1 MLTKNTTIVKGK
13 LARIM
18 GRAWELRREAAAKI
32 GCKVSDILMGVCL
45 KRAWAEESA
54 GAAAVAVS
62 AEWAMLDDEKRVEA
76 IRSAVWSAAA
86 KIGARSGLV
95 AEQVLC
101 DEIDAYISE
110 TWIDIGDTFD
120 NIAAIEADNR
130 RRAAKGIGPRSLKSI
145 LRKVATRAIMAIDR
159 DVIKHVRAEVSE
171 WTVVDGEEVN
181 LIEAIPSGE
190 DFTREIDL
198 KTAIEEFTATR
209 DEKDQIIIDGLMYNE
224 TMRELGEK
232 CEMSHVGVVK
242 RVKNIRLAMIAA
254 GIV

>member
-1 MLTKNTTIVKGK
+1 MLAKKATIVKGK

-18 GRAWELRREAAAKI
+18 GRAWEIRREAAAEI

-45 KRAWAEESA
+45 KRAWADESA
-54 GAAAVAVS
+54 GAAAVSVMVEWESMDDEGRVS
-62 AEWAMLDDEKRVEA
+62 AIKY
-76 IRSAVWSAAA
+76 AVWRAAA

-101 DEIDAYISE
+101 DDIDAYINE
-110 TWIDIGDTFD
+110 TWIDIGDAFD
-120 NIAAIEADNR
+120 NLDALEADNR
-130 RRAAKGIGPRSLKSI
+130 RRAQKGIGPRTVKSI
-145 LRKVATRAIMAIDR
+145 LIKVATRAIMAINR
-159 DVIKHVRAEVSE
+159 DVVKHAQAEVSE
-171 WTVVDGEEVN
+171 WTVVDGEEVS
-181 LIEAIPSGE
+181 LLEAIPSGE

-232 CEMSHVGVVK
+232 CKMSHVGVVK
-242 RVKNIRLAMIAA
+242 RVKNIRAAMIAA